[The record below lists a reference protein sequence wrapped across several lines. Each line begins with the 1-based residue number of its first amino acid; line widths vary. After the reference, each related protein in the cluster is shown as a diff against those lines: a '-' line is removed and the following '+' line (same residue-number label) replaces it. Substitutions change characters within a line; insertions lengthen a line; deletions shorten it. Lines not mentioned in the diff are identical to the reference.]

1 MKAKTTLR
9 RAYAGAVMTLALLGA
24 AGPLQSCKDEVD
36 ASNLVTKTE
45 ATVWDYLDSVAVYA
59 DYADL
64 LTEVETGDG
73 KVANSSTLAS
83 FVSGY
88 GNFTVFPATNEAIAE
103 FTLERTEGATSD
115 WHQLSADDKKLIAY
129 NSIIDH
135 GDDPAYATADFPV
148 TGTFTLG
155 TLDHRLLTVE
165 LTEDNEFVI
174 EGSAHLVQSDV
185 KLKNGY
191 IHGVDHVIAP
201 SQATVSDLIAT
212 ADNMRIFSLLLER
225 TGWADSMRIPYED
238 PDFTTDGYPDQDTY
252 MESDGYFDI
261 VEQRYRGFTVFAE
274 PDSLFQLPESEGG
287 WAIDLQLDEAG
298 VVANPDE
305 VLAQVEQ
312 RAAQTY
318 GSASMG
324 QYTDPAN
331 PLNCFVAYHMLD
343 GALAY
348 NNLVHHMNEFGYN
361 AGPNALDPQLTEFSV
376 DVWDYYT
383 TMGTP
388 RRLLK
393 VLQAAEHDETGVYP
407 IFLNTAREYD
417 NSRTGTYKVTAVTR
431 RGQRISATNGSHGS
445 NSAVNGFYYPIDGI
459 HLYSDEVR
467 TTALRGR
474 LRFDIATMT
483 PEIWTANMRGRTTR
497 FFTDDFFENIINVA
511 EDTRL
516 FYLSNP
522 GSAWYDYQGDEFEV
536 TGVFDVTFR
545 LPPVPTAGTYEVR
558 MGISNNT
565 LRGMAQIYFGDNPQN
580 LAPTGL
586 PIDLRVC
593 ARGGGD
599 INDYKEDL
607 PDIFAVIPWE
617 TDVEDE
623 EQNRTVEK
631 NLRNAGY
638 MKGPKYFHGHSW
650 TYPARENNACLR
662 RIITQQYMTPD
673 KTYYIRYKTALEATD
688 TQFFTDYFELCP
700 SYIYNGPE
708 PEDVW

>member
-9 RAYAGAVMTLALLGA
+9 RAYAGAVTALALLFATGT
-24 AGPLQSCKDEVD
+24 LQSCKDEVD

-45 ATVWDYLDSVAVYA
+45 ATVWVYLDSVAVYA
-59 DYADL
+59 DYAAL
-64 LTEVETGDG
+64 LEEVETGDD
-73 KVANSSTLAS
+73 KVENSSTLAS

-88 GNFTVFPATNEAIAE
+88 GNFTVFPPTNDALAQY
-103 FTLERTEGATSD
+103 TLDVTGGQTSD
-115 WHQLSADDKKLIAY
+115 WRQLSAEDKKVVAY

-155 TLDHRLLTVE
+155 TLDNRLLTVE

-191 IHGVDHVIAP
+191 IHGVDAVIAP
-201 SQATVSDLIAT
+201 SQSTVADLIAT
-212 ADNMRIFSLLLER
+212 ADNMKIFSLLLER
-225 TGWADSMRIPYED
+225 TGWGDSLRIPYED
-238 PDFTTDGYPDQDTY
+238 PDFSTDGYPEEDTY
-252 MESDGYFDI
+252 MESDGYFAI
-261 VEQRYRGFTVFAE
+261 VGERYRGFTVFAE
-274 PDSLFQLPESEGG
+274 PDSLLTLPESEGG
-287 WAIDLQLDEAG
+287 WAIELLTDETG
-298 VVANPDE
+298 EVVNADAI
-305 VLAQVEQ
+305 LAAAEQ
-312 RAAQTY
+312 CAARTY

-331 PLNCFVAYHMLD
+331 PLNRFVAYHLLD

-393 VLQAAEHDETGVYP
+393 VTQNGDLEDGYYP
-407 IFLNTAREYD
+407 IYLNTAREYD

-431 RGQRISATNGSHGS
+431 RGERISATNGTHGA

-474 LRFDIATMT
+474 LRFDISTMT
-483 PEIWTANMRGRTTR
+483 PEIWTANLRGRTTR

-511 EDTRL
+511 EDSRL

-558 MGISNNT
+558 MGISNNR

-599 INDYKEDL
+599 INDYKEEL

-617 TDVEDE
+617 ADVEDE

-638 MKGPKYFHGHSW
+638 MKGPKYFHGHAW

-673 KTYYIRYKTALEATD
+673 KVYYIRYKTALEATD

>member
-9 RAYAGAVMTLALLGA
+9 RAYSGAMTVLALLFATGT
-24 AGPLQSCKDEVD
+24 LQSCKDEVD

-45 ATVWDYLDSVAVYA
+45 ATVWVYLDSVAIYA
-59 DYADL
+59 DYAAL
-64 LTEVETGDG
+64 LKEVETGDG

-88 GNFTVFPATNEAIAE
+88 GNFTVFPPTNDALAQY
-103 FTLERTEGATSD
+103 TLDVTGGQTSD
-115 WHQLSADDKKLIAY
+115 WRQLSAEDKKVVAY

-155 TLDHRLLTVE
+155 TLDNRLLTVE

-191 IHGVDHVIAP
+191 IHGVDAVIAP
-201 SQATVSDLIAT
+201 SQSTVADLIAT
-212 ADNMRIFSLLLER
+212 ADNMKIFSLLLER
-225 TGWADSMRIPYED
+225 TGWGDSLRIPYED
-238 PDFTTDGYPDQDTY
+238 PDFSTDGYPDQDTY
-252 MESDGYFDI
+252 MERDGYFDI
-261 VEQRYRGFTVFAE
+261 VENRYRGFTVFAE
-274 PDSLFQLPESEGG
+274 PDSLLTLSEAEGG
-287 WAIDLQLDEAG
+287 WAIELLTDETG
-298 VVANPDE
+298 EVANADAI
-305 VLAQVEQ
+305 LAAAEQ

-331 PLNCFVAYHMLD
+331 PLNRFVAYHLLD
-343 GALAY
+343 GALSY

-361 AGPNALDPQLTEFSV
+361 AGPNTLDPQLNEFSV

-393 VLQAAEHDETGVYP
+393 VTQNGALEDGYYP
-407 IFLNTAREYD
+407 IYLNTAREYD
-417 NSRTGTYKVTAVTR
+417 NGRTGTYKVTAITR
-431 RGQRISATNGSHGS
+431 RGERISATNGTHGA

-474 LRFDIATMT
+474 LRFDISTMT
-483 PEIWTANMRGRTTR
+483 PEIWTANLRGRTTR

-599 INDYKEDL
+599 INDYKEEL

-617 TDVEDE
+617 ADVEDE

-638 MKGPKYFHGHSW
+638 MKGPKYFHGHAW

>member
-1 MKAKTTLR
+1 MAPP
-9 RAYAGAVMTLALLGA
+9 AW
-24 AGPLQSCKDEVD
+24 
-36 ASNLVTKTE
+36 ASTPT
-45 ATVWDYLDSVAVYA
+45 
-59 DYADL
+59 
-64 LTEVETGDG
+64 
-73 KVANSSTLAS
+73 
-83 FVSGY
+83 
-88 GNFTVFPATNEAIAE
+88 P
-103 FTLERTEGATSD
+103 RT
-115 WHQLSADDKKLIAY
+115 
-129 NSIIDH
+129 
-135 GDDPAYATADFPV
+135 
-148 TGTFTLG
+148 
-155 TLDHRLLTVE
+155 
-165 LTEDNEFVI
+165 
-174 EGSAHLVQSDV
+174 
-185 KLKNGY
+185 
-191 IHGVDHVIAP
+191 
-201 SQATVSDLIAT
+201 
-212 ADNMRIFSLLLER
+212 
-225 TGWADSMRIPYED
+225 
-238 PDFTTDGYPDQDTY
+238 
-252 MESDGYFDI
+252 
-261 VEQRYRGFTVFAE
+261 
-274 PDSLFQLPESEGG
+274 
-287 WAIDLQLDEAG
+287 
-298 VVANPDE
+298 
-305 VLAQVEQ
+305 
-312 RAAQTY
+312 
-318 GSASMG
+318 
-324 QYTDPAN
+324 
-331 PLNCFVAYHMLD
+331 PLNCFVAYHLLD

-431 RGQRISATNGSHGS
+431 RGQRISATNGTHGA

-617 TDVEDE
+617 SDVEDE

-638 MKGPKYFHGHSW
+638 MKGPKYFHGHAW

-688 TQFFTDYFELCP
+688 TQFFTDYFELVP

>member
-45 ATVWDYLDSVAVYA
+45 ATVWDYLDSVAVYS

-148 TGTFTLG
+148 TGTFSLA

-201 SQATVSDLIAT
+201 SQSTVSDLIAT

-225 TGWADSMRIPYED
+225 TGWADSLRIPYED

-312 RAAQTY
+312 RAARTY

-331 PLNCFVAYHMLD
+331 PLNCFVAYHLLD
-343 GALAY
+343 GAMAY
-348 NNLVHHMNEFGYN
+348 NNLVHHMNEFGYK

-393 VLQAAEHDETGVYP
+393 VTQNGDLEDGYYP
-407 IFLNTAREYD
+407 IYLNTAREYD
-417 NSRTGTYKVTAVTR
+417 NSRDGTYKVTAVTR
-431 RGQRISATNGSHGS
+431 RGERISATNGTHGA

-483 PEIWTANMRGRTTR
+483 PEIWTANLRGRTTR

-638 MKGPKYFHGHSW
+638 MKGPKYFHGHAW
-650 TYPARENNACLR
+650 TYSARENNACLR

>member
-73 KVANSSTLAS
+73 KVENSSTLAS

-148 TGTFTLG
+148 TGTFSLA

-174 EGSAHLVQSDV
+174 EGSVHLVQSDV

-191 IHGVDHVIAP
+191 IHGVDAVIAP
-201 SQATVSDLIAT
+201 SQSTVADLIAT
-212 ADNMRIFSLLLER
+212 ADNMKIFSLLLER
-225 TGWADSMRIPYED
+225 TGWADSLRIPYED

-331 PLNCFVAYHMLD
+331 PLNCFVAYHLLD

-431 RGQRISATNGSHGS
+431 RGQRISATNGTHGS
-445 NSAVNGFYYPIDGI
+445 NSAVNGFYYPIDGF

-511 EDTRL
+511 EDSRL

-522 GSAWYDYQGDEFEV
+522 GSVWYDYQGDEFEV

-558 MGISNNT
+558 MGISCNT
-565 LRGMAQIYFGDNPQN
+565 LRGMAQIYFGDNPNN
-580 LAPTGL
+580 LTPTGL
-586 PIDLRVC
+586 PIDLRIC
-593 ARGGGD
+593 AFGGGSTD
-599 INDYKEDL
+599 DYKETK
-607 PDIFAVIPWE
+607 PEIFAVIPWE
-617 TDVEDE
+617 SDVEDE
-623 EQNRTVEK
+623 EQNRAVDK
-631 NLRNAGY
+631 NLRNASY
-638 MKGPKYFHGHSW
+638 MKGPKYFHGHGW
-650 TYPARENNACLR
+650 TIPAHENNACLR

-673 KTYYIRYKTALEATD
+673 KVYYIRYKTALEATD

-700 SYIYNGPE
+700 SYIYNGLE

>member
-1 MKAKTTLR
+1 MTTFTFSLR
-9 RAYAGAVMTLALLGA
+9 RIAGAALAITLLFATGS
-24 AGPLQSCKDEVD
+24 LQSCKDEVD

-45 ATVWDYLDSVAVYA
+45 ATVWDYLDSVAVYS

-88 GNFTVFPATNEAIAE
+88 GNFTVFPPTNDALAQY
-103 FTLERTEGATSD
+103 TLERTGGQTSD
-115 WHQLSADDKKLIAY
+115 WRQLSAEDKKVVAY

-148 TGTFTLG
+148 TGTFNLG
-155 TLDHRLLTVE
+155 TLDNRLLTVE

-191 IHGVDHVIAP
+191 IHGVDAVIAP
-201 SQATVSDLIAT
+201 SQSTVADLIAT
-212 ADNMRIFSLLLER
+212 ADNMKIFSLLLER
-225 TGWADSMRIPYED
+225 TGWGDSLRIPYED
-238 PDFTTDGYPDQDTY
+238 PDFSTDGYPEEDTY
-252 MESDGYFDI
+252 MERDGYFAI
-261 VEQRYRGFTVFAE
+261 VGERYRGFTVFAE
-274 PDSLFQLPESEGG
+274 PDSLLTLPESEGG
-287 WAIDLQLDEAG
+287 WAIELLTDETG
-298 VVANPDE
+298 EVVNADAI
-305 VLAQVEQ
+305 LAAAEQ
-312 RAAQTY
+312 CAARTY

-324 QYTDPAN
+324 QYTAPAN
-331 PLNCFVAYHMLD
+331 PLNRFVAYHLLD

-393 VLQAAEHDETGVYP
+393 VTQNGDLEDGVYP
-407 IFLNTAREYD
+407 IYLNTAREYD

-431 RGQRISATNGSHGS
+431 RGERISATHATHGA
-445 NSAVNGFYYPIDGI
+445 NTAVNGFYYPIDGI

-474 LRFDIATMT
+474 LRFDISTMT
-483 PEIWTANMRGRTTR
+483 PEIWTANLRGRTTR

-599 INDYKEDL
+599 INDYKEEL

-617 TDVEDE
+617 ADVEDE

-638 MKGPKYFHGHSW
+638 MKGPKYFHGHAW

>member
-148 TGTFTLG
+148 TGTFSLA

-201 SQATVSDLIAT
+201 SQSTVSDLIAT

-225 TGWADSMRIPYED
+225 TGWADSLRIPYED

-312 RAAQTY
+312 RAARTY

-331 PLNCFVAYHMLD
+331 PLNCFVAYHLLD
-343 GALAY
+343 GAMAY
-348 NNLVHHMNEFGYN
+348 NNLVHHMNEFGYK

-393 VLQAAEHDETGVYP
+393 VTQNGDLEDGYYP
-407 IFLNTAREYD
+407 IYLNTAREYD
-417 NSRTGTYKVTAVTR
+417 NSRDGTYKVTAVTR
-431 RGQRISATNGSHGS
+431 RGERISATNGTHGA

-483 PEIWTANMRGRTTR
+483 PEIWTANLRGRTTR

-638 MKGPKYFHGHSW
+638 MKGPKYFHGHAW
-650 TYPARENNACLR
+650 TYSARENNACLR

>member
-45 ATVWDYLDSVAVYA
+45 ATVWDYLDSVAVYS

-88 GNFTVFPATNEAIAE
+88 GNFTVFPPTNDALAQY
-103 FTLERTEGATSD
+103 TLDVTGGQTSD
-115 WHQLSADDKKLIAY
+115 WRQLSAEDKKVVAY

-155 TLDHRLLTVE
+155 TLDNRLLTVE

-191 IHGVDHVIAP
+191 IHGVDAVIAP
-201 SQATVSDLIAT
+201 SQSTVADLIAT
-212 ADNMRIFSLLLER
+212 ADNMKIFSLLLER
-225 TGWADSMRIPYED
+225 TGWGDSLRIPYED
-238 PDFTTDGYPDQDTY
+238 PDFSTDGYPEEDTY
-252 MESDGYFDI
+252 MERDGYFDI

-274 PDSLFQLPESEGG
+274 PDSLLTLSEAEGG
-287 WAIDLQLDEAG
+287 WAIELLTDETG
-298 VVANPDE
+298 EVVNADAI
-305 VLAQVEQ
+305 LAAAEQ
-312 RAAQTY
+312 CAARTY

-331 PLNCFVAYHMLD
+331 PLNRFVAYHLLD
-343 GALAY
+343 GALSY

-361 AGPNALDPQLTEFSV
+361 AGPNTLDPQLTEFSV

-393 VLQAAEHDETGVYP
+393 VTQNGDLEDGYYP
-407 IFLNTAREYD
+407 IYLNTAREYD
-417 NSRTGTYKVTAVTR
+417 NGRTGTYKVTAVTR
-431 RGQRISATNGSHGS
+431 RGERISATNGTHGA

-474 LRFDIATMT
+474 LRFDISTMT
-483 PEIWTANMRGRTTR
+483 PEIWTANLRGRTTR

-599 INDYKEDL
+599 INDYKEEL

-617 TDVEDE
+617 ADVEDE

-631 NLRNAGY
+631 NLRNASY
-638 MKGPKYFHGHSW
+638 MKGPKYFHGHAW

>member
-1 MKAKTTLR
+1 MTTFTFSLR
-9 RAYAGAVMTLALLGA
+9 RIAGAALAITLLFATGS
-24 AGPLQSCKDEVD
+24 LQSCKDEVD

-45 ATVWDYLDSVAVYA
+45 ATVWDYLDSVAVYS

-73 KVANSSTLAS
+73 KVENSSTLAS

-88 GNFTVFPATNEAIAE
+88 GNFTVFPPTNDALAQY
-103 FTLERTEGATSD
+103 TLDITGGQTSD
-115 WHQLSADDKKLIAY
+115 WRQLSAEDKKVIAY

-135 GDDPAYATADFPV
+135 GDDPAYATADLPT
-148 TGTFTLG
+148 TGSLMLG
-155 TLDHRLLTVE
+155 TLDNRLLAVE
-165 LTEDNEFVI
+165 LTADNVFLL
-174 EGSAHLVQSDV
+174 EGTARIVRPDI

-191 IHGVDHVIAP
+191 IHGVDAVIAP
-201 SQATVSDLIAT
+201 SQSTVADLIAT
-212 ADNMRIFSLLLER
+212 ADNMKIFSLLLER
-225 TGWADSMRIPYED
+225 TGWADSLRIPYED

-252 MESDGYFDI
+252 MERDGYFDI

-274 PDSLFQLPESEGG
+274 PDSLLTLPESEGG
-287 WAIDLQLDEAG
+287 WAIELLTDETG
-298 VVANPDE
+298 EVVNADAI
-305 VLAQVEQ
+305 LAAAEQ
-312 RAAQTY
+312 CAARTY

-331 PLNCFVAYHMLD
+331 PLNRFVAYHLLD

-431 RGQRISATNGSHGS
+431 RGERISATNGTHGS

-474 LRFDIATMT
+474 LRIDISTMT
-483 PEIWTANMRGRTTR
+483 PEIWTANLRGRTTR

-536 TGVFDVTFR
+536 TGVFDATFR

-638 MKGPKYFHGHSW
+638 MKGPKYFHGHAW

-662 RIITQQYMTPD
+662 RIITQRYMTPD

-688 TQFFTDYFELCP
+688 TQFFTDYFELVP